1 MEYYFRPQFTIPE
14 AIALIEHLELEI
26 RSVRQLAIG
35 DVDRETA
42 EALIRYDL
50 INISQLQERQKE
62 HLEAKV
68 RAAAE
73 AAAVITTEADVVITT
88 EADVDAEAE
97 ADTTAASAEGDDD
110 GVVIE
115 EVV

>member
-26 RSVRQLAIG
+26 RSVRQFAVG
-35 DVDRETA
+35 AVDREIA

-50 INISQLQERQKE
+50 INISQLQARQKE
-62 HLEAKV
+62 HLEAKI

-73 AAAVITTEADVVITT
+73 AAAVITTEA
-88 EADVDAEAE
+88 EADAEAE
-97 ADTTAASAEGDDD
+97 PDTTAASADSDDD

>member
-1 MEYYFRPQFTIPE
+1 MEYYFRPQFTLDE

-26 RSVRQLAIG
+26 RSVRQFAVG
-35 DVDRETA
+35 AVDREIA

-50 INISQLQERQKE
+50 INISQLQALMEE
-62 HLEAKV
+62 HNEGKAK
-68 RAAAE
+68 
-73 AAAVITTEADVVITT
+73 AAAVAEAEAVA
-88 EADVDAEAE
+88 EADVDTEP
-97 ADTTAASAEGDDD
+97 DIPAASADSDDD

>member
-14 AIALIEHLELEI
+14 AIALVEHLELEI
-26 RSVRQLAIG
+26 RSVRQFAVG
-35 DVDRETA
+35 DIDRETA

-50 INISQLQERQKE
+50 INISQLQALMKE
-62 HLEAKV
+62 HNEGKAK
-68 RAAAE
+68 AAAE
-73 AAAVITTEADVVITT
+73 AAAVITTEADV
-88 EADVDAEAE
+88 DAEAE
-97 ADTTAASAEGDDD
+97 ADGTAASADSDDD